1 MKWSEVCECLPN
13 QFVLV
18 EELASHVEND
28 TVFVDDVAVV
38 RAVLDE
44 EATKTLM
51 QCKDKMFVY
60 HTNNESLVIELR
72 RRPGLR
78 GRFRAN

>member
-1 MKWSEVCECLPN
+1 MQWSEVRERFPH

-18 EELASHVEND
+18 EELASHMRD
-28 TVFVDDVAVV
+28 DRVFVDDVAVV
-38 RAVLDE
+38 RAVPNE

-60 HTNNESLVIELR
+60 HTDQDPVVIKIR
-72 RRPGLR
+72 PRPGLR
-78 GRFRAN
+78 GRFRVN

>member
-1 MKWSEVCECLPN
+1 MQWSEVRERFPN

-18 EELASHVEND
+18 EELASHIEGDMVL
-28 TVFVDDVAVV
+28 VDDMSVV
-38 RAVLDE
+38 RAVPDE

-60 HTNNESLVIELR
+60 HTSNDSVVMELR

-78 GRFRAN
+78 SRLRAH

>member
-1 MKWSEVCECLPN
+1 MKWSEVRERFPN

-38 RAVLDE
+38 RAVPDE

-51 QCKDKMFVY
+51 QCKNKMFVY
-60 HTNNESLVIELR
+60 HTNNESAVIELR

-78 GRFRAN
+78 GRLRAN

>member
-1 MKWSEVCECLPN
+1 MFPN

-18 EELASHVEND
+18 EEVKAHIEGDMVL
-28 TVFVDDVAVV
+28 VDELAVV
-38 RAVLDE
+38 RAVPDE

-60 HTNNESLVIELR
+60 HTANESVVIELR

-78 GRFRAN
+78 GRLSAH

>member
-1 MKWSEVCECLPN
+1 MKWSDVRERFPN

-28 TVFVDDVAVV
+28 TILVDDVAVV
-38 RAVLDE
+38 RAVPDA

-51 QCKDKMFVY
+51 QCKGKMFVY
-60 HTNNESLVIELR
+60 HTNNESVVIELR

-78 GRFRAN
+78 GRLRAN

>member
-1 MKWSEVCECLPN
+1 MKWSDVRECFPN

-18 EELASHVEND
+18 EELASHIQD
-28 TVFVDDVAVV
+28 DKIFVDDVAVV
-38 RAVLDE
+38 SAVSE
-44 EATKTLM
+44 EDATKTLM

-60 HTNNESLVIELR
+60 HTDNDAVVIELR

-78 GRFRAN
+78 SRFGAN

>member
-1 MKWSEVCECLPN
+1 MKWSDVRERFPN

-28 TVFVDDVAVV
+28 TVLVDDVAVV
-38 RAVLDE
+38 RAVPDA

-51 QCKDKMFVY
+51 QCKGKRFVY
-60 HTNNESLVIELR
+60 HTNNESVVIELR

-78 GRFRAN
+78 GRLRAN

>member
-1 MKWSEVCECLPN
+1 MKWSEVRERFPD

-18 EELASHVEND
+18 EEIASHIEGDRVL
-28 TVFVDDVAVV
+28 VDDVAVI
-38 RAVLDE
+38 RAILEE

-51 QCKDKMFVY
+51 ECRDKMFVY
-60 HTNNESLVIELR
+60 HTGNDSVVIELR

-78 GRFRAN
+78 GRLHAH

>member
-1 MKWSEVCECLPN
+1 MKWSEVRERFPH

-18 EELASHVEND
+18 EELASHVQDD
-28 TVFVDDVAVV
+28 TVYVDEVAVV
-38 RAVLDE
+38 RVVPE
-44 EATKTLM
+44 QEATKTLM

-60 HTNNESLVIELR
+60 HTENEAVVIQLR

-78 GRFRAN
+78 GRVSAN